1 MTFSWQRGLL
11 VTGML
16 AAAGCAVPDDKMAR
30 APSWDEF
37 KRAATREFQGE
48 TFYVADGDLRVT
60 LDELRQDYD
69 QRLAAFLAG
78 DSGTAEAE
86 QPSTV
91 NQVNGVDDLWA
102 VTARR
107 DITYCV
113 SDSFGADKARSIAE
127 MAQATK
133 DWERYGNFHFRY
145 VPAQDAACDN

>member
-1 MTFSWQRGLL
+1 
-11 VTGML
+11 
-16 AAAGCAVPDDKMAR
+16 
-30 APSWDEF
+30 
-37 KRAATREFQGE
+37 
-48 TFYVADGDLRVT
+48 LRVT

-78 DSGTAEAE
+78 DSGIAEAE
-86 QPSTV
+86 QSSTV

-113 SDSFGADKARSIAE
+113 SNSFGTDKARSSGE
-127 MAQATK
+127 TAQAAK

-145 VPAQDAACDN
+145 VPAQDAACDNTNTNIVFAVQPWTGSGACSFFPSGGGCVPRTLVMNYSAFPIGAATSQGA